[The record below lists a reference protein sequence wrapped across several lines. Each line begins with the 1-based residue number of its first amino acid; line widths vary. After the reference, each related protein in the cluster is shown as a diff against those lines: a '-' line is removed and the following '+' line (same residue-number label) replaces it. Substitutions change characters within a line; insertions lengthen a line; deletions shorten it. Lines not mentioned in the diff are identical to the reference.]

1 MVLFLLIGYINMETW
16 RIAIPIVALIL
27 CALGSWYVVRLRL
40 KEIKSR
46 LYVYPKNGH
55 YYELLFRCRMKYPAS
70 DEWFD
75 AIIYQECNTERLYV
89 RGRKDFFNKFIK
101 LKDYENGSNSKQ
113 GVSEAH

>member
-16 RIAIPIVALIL
+16 KIVIPIVVLIL

-55 YYELLFRCRMKYPAS
+55 YYEPLFRCRMKCPAS
-70 DEWFD
+70 GEWFD
-75 AIIYQECNTERLYV
+75 ALIYQDYNTKHLYV
-89 RGRKDFFNKFIK
+89 RDKKDFFDKFVK
-101 LKDYENGSNSKQ
+101 STEYEANRES
-113 GVSEAH
+113 